1 VLFKSS
7 GSDAEL
13 LNLGSSVCTID
24 AGIAAD
30 LAAQLAPDPRN
41 PLGDCP

>member
-13 LNLGSSVCTID
+13 LNLGSSVCATD
-24 AGIAAD
+24 AGIPAD
-30 LAAQLAPDPRN
+30 VAAQLAPDPRYL
-41 PLGDCP
+41 LGDCR